1 MTDQPAATGRLADQ
15 AERDRAANDLDTTYL
30 VEAAAG
36 TGKTTI
42 LVDRILSILRAGRAP
57 LREIAA
63 ITFTEKAAGEL
74 KVRLRQ
80 AVERELRQRPT
91 QADTARPQALR
102 DALADLEGMP
112 VSTIHAFCADL
123 IHERPV
129 EAGVEPGFAVAD
141 ELRSSLILEEAWE
154 AWLAEQMSGDS
165 PAIRRAVES
174 GISFEAGGP
183 RESPVFGLACE
194 LIEQRDAAAN
204 ARVETPWTDAQFAE
218 AVEALRE
225 PIAELAEARRRD
237 CRRPESDGCA
247 GQIAEIEGWATFG
260 VQSAECRVQSNLSR
274 ADQPFI
280 PQSAIRNPQSVP
292 EFDAIRAWL
301 AGAPAIRAQAGQRG
315 NWSSAAALK
324 AAKAGVARV
333 KEAHAQ
339 LSGEAAHRVLCD
351 LVEWL
356 RPFLDRYRQAKE
368 RQRALDFTDLLLKA
382 RDMLRDSCAARD
394 GFKRHFRFIL
404 VDEFQDTDPLQAEIV
419 FFLSERPGEH
429 AADWEAVNL
438 VPGKL
443 FIVGDPKQ
451 SIYRFRRA
459 DLDLYGKV
467 RQAVAR
473 QGDTLQLSVNFRTVP
488 RITVEV
494 NRIFEPLMQGPAG
507 GRFEPKHVEL
517 RPQRRDEGTQPCVLV
532 PVPPK
537 LSDGQTLGVEG
548 WRRKESGCIAA
559 LIAELVRS
567 GRLIRPF
574 DVAQGGPEHGRRGR
588 AGKPPVRRPVQFRD
602 VAVLY
607 RAATGLDSLEE
618 ALRANDVPYQVSGG
632 RYYYAR
638 MEFQDLLSTLK
649 AIDNPFDGLSV
660 VGALRSPFF
669 GQSDEDLLRHFG
681 AGGRFN
687 YLAGQPAACRDL
699 AESFGA
705 LKELH
710 ERRRRDP
717 ASAVLASLFE
727 GTRALLIYANK
738 PHGDQRVANLLK
750 LQEIARAMADAEVS
764 SFGQLVRRLSEM
776 ESSRQAES
784 ESPIAEA
791 DENFVQVMS
800 FHKAKG
806 LEFPVV
812 VLAHLA
818 NEGERRENVL
828 LDRARGRL
836 HLNLNH
842 RKTRGWDAAMA
853 DEGDRAE
860 HEQRRMFYVALTR
873 AADLLV
879 IPAFWSRSP
888 QAGFLKY
895 LGERYWPAA
904 GEKPQV
910 EFVATDRFDLDKRS
924 RDTLR
929 LKPTPSPTLPPE
941 ALELARHHEK
951 WKAAVQAQAERLSVG
966 RKILT
971 ASGSILRDAD
981 PSFAALRAATE
992 GEEAQARSPQL
1003 EGRAAALGTLVH
1015 QLMETV
1021 DFRSPGDLD
1030 PLAEAEARGLGLTS
1044 ADAREAVGLVKRAL
1058 AHPLIA
1064 GRAAKAERLY
1074 REVPFA
1080 FQSGDTLYEG
1090 YADLVFIENGNAV
1103 IVDYKT
1109 DSVAEHEAAEH
1120 AKRYFPQAEVYMR
1133 AISAALG
1140 KPFSGAQGKPVKE
1153 FHFLFIRP
1161 GVTVAVAPEGRAS

>member
-1 MTDQPAATGRLADQ
+1 MTDQPAKERLADQ
-15 AERDRAANDLDTTYL
+15 AERDRATNGLDTTFL

-42 LVDRILSILRAGRAP
+42 LVDRILSILRAGRAS

-80 AVERELRQRPT
+80 AVERELRERPPQADAART
-91 QADTARPQALR
+91 QALSG
-102 DALADLEGMP
+102 ALADLEGMS
-112 VSTIHAFCADL
+112 VNTIHAFCADL

-129 EAGVEPGFAVAD
+129 EAGVEPGFVVAD
-141 ELRSSLILEEAWE
+141 ELRASLILEEAWE

-165 PAIRRAVES
+165 PAVRRAVES
-174 GISFEAGGP
+174 GISFEAAGA
-183 RESPVFGLACE
+183 RESPVFSLACE
-194 LIEQRDAAAN
+194 LIEQRDAVAAG
-204 ARVETPWTDAQFAE
+204 RVETPWTDAQFAE
-218 AVEALRE
+218 AAEALRE
-225 PIAELAEARRRD
+225 PIAELADARRQD
-237 CRRPESDGCA
+237 CRRPEADGCA
-247 GQIAEIEGWATFG
+247 AQIVALEAWAVSG
-260 VQSAECRVQSNLSR
+260 LRIADCGLRNGSNGPL
-274 ADQPFI
+274 ADQPFN
-280 PQSAIRNPQSVP
+280 PQSAIRTPHSLP

-301 AGAPAIRAQAGQRG
+301 AAAPAIKAQAGQQG
-315 NWSSAAALK
+315 NWSSPAVLK
-324 AAKAGVARV
+324 SVKAGVARV
-333 KEAHAQ
+333 KDAIAQ
-339 LSGEAAHRVLCD
+339 ISGEADHRVLCD

-368 RQRALDFTDLLLKA
+368 RRRALDFTDLLLKA
-382 RDMLRDSCAARD
+382 RDMLRDSRAARD
-394 GFKRHFRFIL
+394 GFKRAFRFIL
-404 VDEFQDTDPLQAEIV
+404 VDEFQDTDPLQTEIV

-429 AADWEAVNL
+429 AGRWEAVNL

-467 RQAVAR
+467 REAIAR

-488 RITVEV
+488 RITGEV
-494 NRIFEPLMQGPAG
+494 NRIFEPLMQGSVG
-507 GRFEPKHVEL
+507 DRFEPPHVAL
-517 RPQRRDEGTQPCVLV
+517 VPQRRDEGTQPCVLV
-532 PVPPK
+532 PLPPA
-537 LSDGQTLGVEG
+537 LPAGQTLGVEG

-559 LIAELVRS
+559 FIAELVGS
-567 GRLIRPF
+567 SRLI
-574 DVAQGGPEHGRRGR
+574 R
-588 AGKPPVRRPVQFRD
+588 AGKPAVRRPVEFRD
-602 VAVLY
+602 IAVLY
-607 RAATGLDSLEE
+607 RTATGLDSLEE

-681 AGGRFN
+681 AGGTFN
-687 YLAGQPAACRDL
+687 YLGGAPEGCRDL
-699 AESFGA
+699 AESFDA

-717 ASAVLASLFE
+717 ASAVLAHLFE
-727 GTRALLIYANK
+727 STRALLIYADK
-738 PHGDQRVANLLK
+738 PHGEQRVANLLK
-750 LQEIARAMADAEVS
+750 LQEIARAMADAEVN
-764 SFGQLVRRLSEM
+764 SFSELVRRLSEM

-791 DENFVQVMS
+791 DENFVQVMT

-818 NEGERRENVL
+818 NEGENRESVL

-836 HLNLNH
+836 HLNLSH

-853 DEGDRAE
+853 DEDDRAE

-873 AADLLV
+873 ARDLLV

-895 LGERYWPAA
+895 LGERYAPAA
-904 GEKPQV
+904 VEKPEV
-910 EFVATDRFDLDKRS
+910 EFIETGHFDLDKRS

-929 LKPTPSPTLPPE
+929 LKPTPAPTLPPE
-941 ALELARHHEK
+941 AVELARHHEK
-951 WKAAVQAQAERLSVG
+951 WKETVKAQAERLSAG

-971 ASGSILRDAD
+971 ASGSVLRNAD
-981 PSFAALRAATE
+981 FGMRIDGNSSSADQPLT
-992 GEEAQARSPQL
+992 PQSAIHNPQS
-1003 EGRAAALGTLVH
+1003 EGRAAALGSLVH

-1021 DFRSPGDLD
+1021 DLRSPGDLG
-1030 PLAEAEARGLGLTS
+1030 PLAEAEARGLGLAS

-1064 GRAAKAERLY
+1064 GHAAKAEQLY

-1080 FQSGDTLYEG
+1080 FLALSEAEGAEGDTLYEG
-1090 YADLVFIENGNAV
+1090 YADLVFIENGNVV

-1109 DSVAEHEAAEH
+1109 DSVAAQEAPEH
-1120 AKRYFPQAEVYMR
+1120 AKRYFPQAEIYMR
-1133 AISAALG
+1133 AISAAL
-1140 KPFSGAQGKPVKE
+1140 GKPVKE

-1161 GVTVAVAPEGRAS
+1161 AVAVPVARAAIE